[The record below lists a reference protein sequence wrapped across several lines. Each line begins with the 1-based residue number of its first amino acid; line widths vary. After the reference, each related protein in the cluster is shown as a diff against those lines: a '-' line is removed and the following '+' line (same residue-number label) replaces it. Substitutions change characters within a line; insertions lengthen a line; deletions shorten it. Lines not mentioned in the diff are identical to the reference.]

1 MSQIAMTVID
11 ARGAVHGTP
20 HGSFT
25 DRAVAALAAEPET
38 IAEFEMALRRFP
50 DGDRNHPLAGWQ
62 VGICEEPY
70 DAGICMID
78 LPARIVFL
86 ESTYS
91 HAGHHG
97 SVLCRC
103 EDKEFFAS
111 YHVAED
117 WMFSQNTLGWRAE
130 AEAARRRHLAEKL
143 IVTRQVLYG
152 AVCPFLV
159 DECFAARNE
168 SGTSADWT
176 PPEAWALHALPERAT
191 KNNRLTIEDGI
202 AEIHARWLMTPR
214 ADLNDRSPREVLLA
228 RHDHINSDLSDRC
241 HQWSITGEC
250 PQPLSR
256 DSAAY
261 RHAGF
266 GTHEMVAYYE
276 LVRYLAWECWSRVV
290 EPQGAPK
297 QAAPN
302 REKEVRHL
310 EQATQDWLNSP
321 NVEDFSG
328 TTPALVIENERRRIP
343 WVVSG
348 KDAMVDDDCPLCQ
361 MLAESAGPVFC
372 HLDGCNNDID
382 FPFSWHATRE
392 EWEEEQREWAELDR
406 KFDESHQ
413 LEGHGTPAPPGSGHG
428 SSVWQRSASNNEP
441 RTASPLIALFGMA
454 CHVAELE
461 QDLKTLSDTSDLA
474 SSVNHHFG
482 NLRKVIDTP
491 SSELIAP
498 VVGRF
503 CEQLQLVCDAYPE
516 LSDKCLDLQRQFREL
531 AVRLSEA
538 FEPDDELPF

>member
-11 ARGAVHGTP
+11 ARSAVHGTP

-25 DRAVAALAAEPET
+25 DRAVGALAAEPET
-38 IAEFEMALRRFP
+38 IAEFEMALKRFP
-50 DGDRNHPLAGWQ
+50 DGDHDHPLAGWHE
-62 VGICEEPY
+62 GICEEPY
-70 DAGICMID
+70 DAGICIID
-78 LPARIVFL
+78 LSARIVFL

-91 HAGHHG
+91 HAGHQG

-103 EDKEFFAS
+103 EDKEFYAS
-111 YHVAED
+111 YHVAD
-117 WMFSQNTLGWRAE
+117 HWDFSQNVLDWEAE
-130 AEAARRRHLAEKL
+130 AEAGRRRHLAEQL
-143 IVTRQVLYG
+143 IDTRHVLYG

-168 SGTSADWT
+168 LATSGDWT
-176 PPEAWALHALPERAT
+176 PPEGWALRALPERAREDD
-191 KNNRLTIEDGI
+191 RLTIEDGI

-214 ADLNDRSPREVLLA
+214 TDLNDRSPREMLLA

-241 HQWSITGEC
+241 HQWSMTGEC

-256 DSAAY
+256 DSMAY

-276 LVRYLAWECWSRVV
+276 LVRYLAWECWGRVV
-290 EPQGAPK
+290 EPQEAGQQVMPE
-297 QAAPN
+297 

-321 NVEDFSG
+321 NVEDFTG

-348 KDAMVDDDCPLCQ
+348 KEAMVDDDCPLCQ

-372 HLDGCNNDID
+372 HLDGCNTDID
-382 FPFSWHATRE
+382 FPFSWHTTRE
-392 EWEEEQREWAELDR
+392 EWEKEQREWAELDR
-406 KFDESHQ
+406 KFDESEQ
-413 LEGHGTPAPPGSGHG
+413 VEGGGPPDTPGHGNG
-428 SSVWQRSASNNEP
+428 SSVWQQSASNTDP
-441 RTASPLIALFGMA
+441 RTTSPLIVLFGLA

-461 QDLKTLSDTSDLA
+461 QDLKTLSDTPDLA
-474 SSVNHHFG
+474 GSVNHYFG
-482 NLRKVIDTP
+482 NLRNVIDTP
-491 SSELIAP
+491 SPELIEP
-498 VVGRF
+498 VVARF
-503 CEQLQLVCDAYPE
+503 CEQLQIVGDTHPQ
-516 LSDKCLDLQRQFREL
+516 LSEKCLDLQRQSREL
-531 AVRLSEA
+531 AVRFSEA

>member
-1 MSQIAMTVID
+1 M
-11 ARGAVHGTP
+11 
-20 HGSFT
+20 
-25 DRAVAALAAEPET
+25 AAEPET
-38 IAEFEMALRRFP
+38 IAEFEMALKRFH
-50 DGDRNHPLAGWQ
+50 DEDRDQPLAGWRA
-62 VGICEEPY
+62 GICEEPY
-70 DAGICMID
+70 DAGICIID

-103 EDKEFFAS
+103 EDKEFYAS

-117 WMFSQNTLGWRAE
+117 WKFSQNILDWEAE
-130 AEAARRRHLAEKL
+130 AEAGRRRHLHEQL
-143 IVTRQVLYG
+143 IGTRQVLYG

-168 SGTSADWT
+168 LATSGDWM
-176 PPEAWALHALPERAT
+176 PPEGWALRALPERARE
-191 KNNRLTIEDGI
+191 NNCLTIADGI
-202 AEIHARWLMTPR
+202 AEIHARWLMTTR
-214 ADLNDRSPREVLLA
+214 TDLNDHSPREVLLA

-241 HQWSITGEC
+241 HQWSMTGEC

-276 LVRYLAWECWSRVV
+276 LVRYLAWECWGRVV
-290 EPQGAPK
+290 EPQGGPK
-297 QAAPN
+297 HATPS
-302 REKEVRHL
+302 RDKEVRHL

-321 NVEDFSG
+321 NVEDFTG
-328 TTPALVIENERRRIP
+328 ATPALVIENERRRIP

-348 KDAMVDDDCPLCQ
+348 KDAMVDDDCPLCL

-372 HLDGCNNDID
+372 HLDGCNNDDD

-392 EWEEEQREWAELDR
+392 DWEKEQREWAELDR
-406 KFDESHQ
+406 KYDESKQ
-413 LEGHGTPAPPGSGHG
+413 IEDSSTPDASERGSG
-428 SSVWQRSASNNEP
+428 SSVWQQSASNTDP
-441 RTASPLIALFGMA
+441 RTASPLIVLFGIA

-461 QDLKTLSDTSDLA
+461 QDLKALSNAAELA
-474 SSVNHHFG
+474 GSLNYHFG
-482 NLRKVIDTP
+482 NLRNVVDTP
-491 SSELIAP
+491 SPELITP

-503 CEQLQLVCDAYPE
+503 CEQIQTVCDAHPE
-516 LSDKCLDLQRQFREL
+516 LSEKCLDLQRQSRNL
-531 AVRLSEA
+531 AVRFSEA